1 MVYSPGTLETDPKK
15 QNMALQQQASSIK
28 TATADIATNTAD
40 IATNTANIATNTAN
54 IATNTANIA
63 TNTTNIATNT
73 TNIGALQTKTTGY
86 EAAWTAYTPTITAS
100 SGTFTTTSASGRYKQ
115 IGKTVFVSMTITITT
130 VGTASGGVN
139 ASLPATAGAG
149 NYILSGRGNALSGN
163 MLQGRIASA
172 GTIVTVNNYN
182 NTSAIVAGEVL
193 MLSGVY
199 ESA

>member
-1 MVYSPGTLETDPKK
+1 MVYAPGTLETDPKK

-40 IATNTANIATNTAN
+40 IATSAANIATNTAD

-63 TNTTNIATNT
+63 TNTTNIGTNATN
-73 TNIGALQTKTTGY
+73 ISALQTKTTGY

-100 SGTFTTTSASGRYKQ
+100 SGTFTSVAATGRYLS
-115 IGKTVFVSMTITITT
+115 IGKTIHISVTITITT
-130 VGTASGGVN
+130 NGTAAGFVK
-139 ASLPATAGAG
+139 ATLPATVGAG
-149 NYILSGRGNALSGN
+149 NYVIAGRGNAASGN
-163 MLQGRIASA
+163 MLMGRLLASS
-172 GTIVTVNNYN
+172 TTLDVFNYN
-182 NTSAIVAGEVL
+182 NSYPGNNGEVL

>member
-40 IATNTANIATNTAN
+40 IATNTANIATNTAD

-149 NYILSGRGNALSGN
+149 NYILSGRSNALSGN